1 MAWMV
6 IVRDSGLYPRFPQP
20 FQSRPMPRVNSP
32 PPPLSLA
39 IKLAPRF
46 LPALPVSFFSSS
58 PPVHRH
64 FSRVIAV
71 RLLQVIGMLPTT
83 TIKRTTIDR
92 YPQRISPYERR
103 SMRFVQRNR
112 DEVYDF
118 SLLPSPPPPLLS
130 SPVILLPVGGKSLG
144 KLSAR
149 SLFCAIISIYES
161 EKS

>member
-1 MAWMV
+1 MIAV
-6 IVRDSGLYPRFPQP
+6 YTPAFHSLSKVDRCRELTL
-20 FQSRPMPRVNSP
+20 
-32 PPPLSLA
+32 PPPLPLA

-118 SLLPSPPPPLLS
+118 SLLPPPPLLS
-130 SPVILLPVGGKSLG
+130 LFLTPVILLPVGGKSLG